1 MLRYYPHIL
10 LLIGLSFTL
19 FSCEEP
25 IDFEINQAQRLVV
38 ISNFSDQNELEVF
51 VSKTKSVLS
60 SDNTSYLTD
69 ATVMVFAGNELLEI
83 LELVADDDGRPPFYR
98 TTKMTPQSGV
108 VYSIKVS
115 VPGFEPVTAT
125 SSIPTAVPLQSVNF
139 TNTSDEDSNHEVQVN
154 FEVVVDFQDPPG
166 EKNFYHLVFYQE
178 LTNYLLNE
186 EGDTLMG
193 NKFLTT
199 PIQAKPDDPNMPVIK
214 YFDNRSFLL
223 KDDSFDGQHMSLPFS
238 GSYSYNLNATIAG
251 SFFIE
256 LRTVTEDYYLYHSTL
271 TRQVNSGNPLSDGV
285 VIYDNIVN
293 GEGIFAGY
301 SSNSNSFKLG
311 D

>member
-1 MLRYYPHIL
+1 MTRYYPHTSLFIAL
-10 LLIGLSFTL
+10 CLML

-25 IDFEINQAQRLVV
+25 IDFELSQEQRLVV
-38 ISNFSDQNELEVF
+38 ISNFSDQKVLEVF

-60 SDNTSYLTD
+60 NEAISYRTD
-69 ATVMVFAGNELLEI
+69 ATVMVFSGNELLEV
-83 LELVADDDGRPPFYR
+83 LELVTGDDGRPPFYR
-98 TTKMTPQSGV
+98 TTQLTPQPGI
-108 VYSIKVS
+108 VYTIKVS

-125 SSIPTAVPLQSVNF
+125 SSVPIAVPIQSVNF
-139 TNTSDEDSNHEVQVN
+139 SNTSDEDSNHDVAVN
-154 FEVVVDFQDPPG
+154 FNVVVDFQDPPG
-166 EKNFYHLVFYQE
+166 EKNYYHLVFYQE
-178 LTNYLLNE
+178 LTSYLLNS

-193 NKFLTT
+193 NRFLNT
-199 PIQAKPDDPNMPVIK
+199 PLSVQSSDPNMPAIK

-223 KDDSFDGQHMSLPFS
+223 KDDTFDGQHVSLPFK
-238 GSYSYNLNATIAG
+238 GNYTYSLTSSIPGN
-251 SFFIE
+251 FFIE

-301 SSNSNSFKLG
+301 SSNTNSFSLG
-311 D
+311 N

>member
-1 MLRYYPHIL
+1 M
-10 LLIGLSFTL
+10 L

-25 IDFEINQAQRLVV
+25 IDFELSQEQRLVV
-38 ISNFSDQNELEVF
+38 ISNFSDQKVLEVF

-60 SDNTSYLTD
+60 NEAISYRTD
-69 ATVMVFAGNELLEI
+69 ATVMVFSGNELLEV
-83 LELVADDDGRPPFYR
+83 LELVTGDDGRPPFYR
-98 TTKMTPQSGV
+98 TTQLTPQPGI
-108 VYSIKVS
+108 VYTIKVS

-125 SSIPTAVPLQSVNF
+125 SSVPIAVPIQSVNF
-139 TNTSDEDSNHEVQVN
+139 SNTSDEDSNHDVAVN
-154 FEVVVDFQDPPG
+154 FNVVVDFQDPPG
-166 EKNFYHLVFYQE
+166 EKNYYHLVFYQE
-178 LTNYLLNE
+178 LTSYLLNS

-193 NKFLTT
+193 NRFLNT
-199 PIQAKPDDPNMPVIK
+199 PLSVQSSDPNMPAIK

-223 KDDSFDGQHMSLPFS
+223 KDDTFDGQHVSLPFK
-238 GSYSYNLNATIAG
+238 GNYTYSLTSSIPGN
-251 SFFIE
+251 FFIE

-301 SSNSNSFKLG
+301 SSNTNSFSLG
-311 D
+311 N